1 MSSQEEKNKA
11 LVRRFFKTLEEV
23 SRGKAALEALDEM
36 LAPDFVGHYKRIPGQ
51 QPGRDGYKRALAEL
65 RVTAS
70 NTSYL
75 IEDQVAGEDKVVTRL
90 IVHATHDRG
99 ELWGIAPTGSEVA
112 SKAIL
117 IHRIG
122 GIRSPR
128 SGAWERSARD

>member
-1 MSSQEEKNKA
+1 MRRNSLEGIMLMPAHRRDAGWPGEEEAPVSSQEEKNKA

-75 IEDQVAGEDKVVTRL
+75 IEDQVAGEDKVVT
-90 IVHATHDRG
+90 
-99 ELWGIAPTGSEVA
+99 
-112 SKAIL
+112 
-117 IHRIG
+117 
-122 GIRSPR
+122 
-128 SGAWERSARD
+128 